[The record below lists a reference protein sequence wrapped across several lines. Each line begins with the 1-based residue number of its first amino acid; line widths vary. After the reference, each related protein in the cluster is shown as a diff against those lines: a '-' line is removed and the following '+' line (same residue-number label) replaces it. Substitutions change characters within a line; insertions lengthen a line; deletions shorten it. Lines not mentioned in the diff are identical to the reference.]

1 MNTFKNVDHVQNLPL
16 ILDGSPGVFY
26 LFPKSNL
33 MSTILNILQF
43 FCNTVVHLRVH
54 FLYMSLIVLTYFR
67 YGLAHDT
74 SCETS

>member
-26 LFPKSNL
+26 LLPKSNL

-43 FCNTVVHLRVH
+43 FATLS
-54 FLYMSLIVLTYFR
+54 FISEYIFYSLIVLTYFR